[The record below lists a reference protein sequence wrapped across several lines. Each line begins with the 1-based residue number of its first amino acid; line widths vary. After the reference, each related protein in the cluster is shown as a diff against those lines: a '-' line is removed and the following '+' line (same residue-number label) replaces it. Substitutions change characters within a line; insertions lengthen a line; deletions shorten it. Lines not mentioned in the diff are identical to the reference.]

1 MNNSIS
7 LQQALIKE
15 VASLFNND
23 DAMKKALSLVKQ
35 LKKESKKAEKDELS
49 KAEKEEVL
57 DDLREA
63 FKELKLVKE
72 GKVELQN
79 AREFLN
85 EVRYQSR

>member
-23 DAMKKALSLVKQ
+23 DAMKKALSLVKK

-63 FKELKLVKE
+63 FKELKLVKKRKKE
-72 GKVELQN
+72 SKPIRELLN
-79 AREFLN
+79 AL
-85 EVRYQSR
+85 

>member
-23 DAMKKALSLVKQ
+23 DAMKKALSLVKK

-72 GKVELQN
+72 GKKESKPIRELLN
-79 AREFLN
+79 AL
-85 EVRYQSR
+85 

>member
-23 DAMKKALSLVKQ
+23 DAMKKALSLVTK
-35 LKKESKKAEKDELS
+35 LKKESKTAEKDELS